1 MYIKF
6 LLKPCNWLQPY
17 QSTKSQAFE
26 IHMNQACTGHKT
38 PVCANI
44 WVTGIGHRETGT
56 GHSVQKLHCTW
67 QGCLVNLNWLL
78 GTCHITNSA
87 QSIIT
92 AHSPLT
98 KTHHTHHYA
107 PVTSN
112 QIPPFPTPPPFFFL
126 AEQAHLQSTEPNHP
140 HPLPVTIPT
149 KKKSCLEMGEGS
161 LSSAGTPV
169 TCLVFP

>member
-112 QIPPFPTPPPFFFL
+112 QIPPFPTPLPFFFGRT
-126 AEQAHLQSTEPNHP
+126 SPFTKYRTKP
-140 HPLPVTIPT
+140 PT
-149 KKKSCLEMGEGS
+149 P
-161 LSSAGTPV
+161 TPSHYSHKEKV
-169 TCLVFP
+169 LFRDGRRQP